1 MPTNDKASEGDV
13 PIQSRRPSNIWLI
26 IVASLFIIVPFLSW
40 YFTWFGRSLSD
51 EKIVEYLADEKKP
64 RNIQHALTQIES
76 RMEKNDPAVRKFYPR
91 ILELAKSPTGEV
103 RKTVA
108 WVMGQD
114 NTSEE
119 FHRALLELLKDPEP
133 LVRRNAA
140 LQLVRFGDA
149 SGRPELRAMLQ
160 PFEAKSPIAGT
171 IVSILPVGSNL
182 RAGALLARIRVA
194 ASPTAGESNANS
206 TASPITHDSSP
217 ITSPATPDTRH
228 PTPVTSGDLQEFRA
242 PVDGEIMASATGLLT
257 SNQTPGTPS
266 ASTVKEGDTVSAGQ
280 TIARLKP
287 DEASVSAALRALAY
301 VGTAED
307 LPLIESLAQTGGTSE
322 IASQASTTAKAIR
335 SRMTSQ

>member
-1 MPTNDKASEGDV
+1 MSDDFVQANAHDAQAVVAPK
-13 PIQSRRPSNIWLI
+13 PRRPSNIWLI
-26 IVASLFIIVPFLSW
+26 IVASLFIIVPFLTW

-76 RMEKNDPAVRKFYPR
+76 RMEKNDPAVKKFYPR

-114 NTSEE
+114 NTSED
-119 FHRALLELLKDPEP
+119 FHRALLELLRDSEP

-160 PFEAKSPIAGT
+160 PFEAKSPVAGT
-171 IVSILPVGSNL
+171 IVSILPVGSEL

-194 ASPTAGESNANS
+194 ASPTDGASNANPS
-206 TASPITHDSSP
+206 SHAAPSSENATAGPSSEN
-217 ITSPATPDTRH
+217 
-228 PTPVTSGDLQEFRA
+228 PTVKPGDVQEFRS
-242 PVDGEIMASATGLLT
+242 P
-257 SNQTPGTPS
+257 
-266 ASTVKEGDTVSAGQ
+266 
-280 TIARLKP
+280 
-287 DEASVSAALRALAY
+287 
-301 VGTAED
+301 
-307 LPLIESLAQTGGTSE
+307 
-322 IASQASTTAKAIR
+322 
-335 SRMTSQ
+335 

>member
-1 MPTNDKASEGDV
+1 MSDDLVKADGRDAQV
-13 PIQSRRPSNIWLI
+13 ADATKPRRPSNIWLI
-26 IVASLFIIVPFLSW
+26 IVASLFIIVPFLTW

-76 RMEKNDPAVRKFYPR
+76 RMEKNDPAVKKFYPR

-114 NTSEE
+114 NTSED

-160 PFEAKSPIAGT
+160 PFEAKSPVNGT
-171 IVSILPVGSNL
+171 IVSILPVGSEL
-182 RAGALLARIRVA
+182 RAGALLARIRA
-194 ASPTAGESNANS
+194 GSPPSS
-206 TASPITHDSSP
+206 LITHDSSP
-217 ITSPATPDTRH
+217 ITSPASPITHH
-228 PTPVTSGDLQEFRA
+228 PSPITISGDVQEFRA
-242 PVDGEIMASATGLLT
+242 PVDGKIALA
-257 SNQTPGTPS
+257 
-266 ASTVKEGDTVSAGQ
+266 AVKESDSVSAGQ
-280 TIARLKP
+280 TIASLKP
-287 DEASVSAALRALAY
+287 DEASVKAALRALAY
-301 VGTAED
+301 VGTKDDLSMTEQYATSSDADIRTLAFAAAES
-307 LPLIESLAQTGGTSE
+307 IRFRGGH
-322 IASQASTTAKAIR
+322 
-335 SRMTSQ
+335 

>member
-1 MPTNDKASEGDV
+1 MTGV
-13 PIQSRRPSNIWLI
+13 SRRPNNIWLI

-76 RMEKNDPAVRKFYPR
+76 RMEKNDPAVKKFYPR

-114 NTSEE
+114 NTSED

-149 SGRPELRAMLQ
+149 TGRPELRAMLQ
-160 PFEAKSPIAGT
+160 PFEAKSPMAGT
-171 IVSILPVGSNL
+171 IVSILPVGSQL
-182 RAGALLARIRVA
+182 SAGALLARIRVA
-194 ASPTAGESNANS
+194 SP
-206 TASPITHDSSP
+206 
-217 ITSPATPDTRH
+217 PATPDTRH
-228 PTPVTSGDLQEFRA
+228 PSPLISGDVQEFRA
-242 PVDGEIMASATGLLT
+242 PVDGEIASA
-257 SNQTPGTPS
+257 
-266 ASTVKEGDTVSAGQ
+266 AVKEGDAVTSGQ
-280 TIARLKP
+280 TVASLKP
-287 DEASVSAALRALAY
+287 DKASVTAALRALAY

-307 LPLIESLAQTGGTSE
+307 VPLVESLAQTAGTSE

-335 SRMTSQ
+335 SRSSQ

>member
-1 MPTNDKASEGDV
+1 MSDDFIQTNGRDAQVVVAPK
-13 PIQSRRPSNIWLI
+13 PRRPSNIWLI

-51 EKIVEYLADEKKP
+51 EKIVEYLNDEKKP

-76 RMEKNDPAVRKFYPR
+76 RMEKNDPAVKKFYPR

-114 NTSEE
+114 NTSED
-119 FHRALLELLKDPEP
+119 FHRALLELLKDAEP

-160 PFEAKSPIAGT
+160 PFEAKSPINGT
-171 IVSILPVGSNL
+171 IVSILPVGSEL
-182 RAGALLARIRVA
+182 RAGALFARIRVVS
-194 ASPTAGESNANS
+194 SPSS
-206 TASPITHDSSP
+206 LITHDSSP
-217 ITSPATPDTRH
+217 ITGSASPNTQH
-228 PTPVTSGDLQEFRA
+228 PSPVTVLGDVQEFRA
-242 PVDGEIMASATGLLT
+242 PVDGEIASLA
-257 SNQTPGTPS
+257 
-266 ASTVKEGDTVSAGQ
+266 VKEGDAVTVGQ
-280 TIARLKP
+280 TVASLKP
-287 DEASVSAALRALAY
+287 DKASVSAALRGLAY

-307 LPLIESLAQTGGTSE
+307 LPSIESLAQTVGDDE

-335 SRMTSQ
+335 SRVSSSQQ